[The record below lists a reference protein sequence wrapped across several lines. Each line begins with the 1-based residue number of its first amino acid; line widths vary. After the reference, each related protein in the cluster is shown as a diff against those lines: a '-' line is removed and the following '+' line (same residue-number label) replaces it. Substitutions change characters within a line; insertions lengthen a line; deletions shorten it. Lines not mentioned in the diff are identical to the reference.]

1 MDFLVESSQ
10 VPIIF
15 QLVLPSI
22 FHQSDF
28 TICFS
33 KSNPS
38 NLQKSKY
45 FKKNGP
51 FMPRPQHGS

>member
-33 KSNPS
+33 KSIPS
-38 NLQKSKY
+38 NFQKSKY
-45 FKKNGP
+45 F
-51 FMPRPQHGS
+51 